1 MIKKRYSKILLLL
14 ALSIGFI
21 FLISGCAK
29 QPSTALIE
37 QPATVEQEVV
47 AVEQEVPLEEAES
60 VIEGSVEE
68 PELAGYHV
76 VKKGECLWW
85 IAEYEDIYNDPFM
98 WPLIYTAN
106 TDQIDNPDL
115 IYPDQKLKIPRG
127 GYTIEEVKGARQRA
141 GAPRPYTPPDA
152 ALAPAN

>member
-1 MIKKRYSKILLLL
+1 MLLLF
-14 ALSIGFI
+14 ALSFGFI
-21 FLISGCAK
+21 FLISGCVK

-37 QPATVEQEVV
+37 EPTTVEQEVV
-47 AVEQEVPLEEAES
+47 AVEEEVPLEEAES
-60 VIEGSVEE
+60 VIAGPVDE

-127 GYTIEEVKGARQRA
+127 GYTIDEVKEARQRA
-141 GAPRPYTPPDA
+141 GAPRPYTPPNE
-152 ALAPAN
+152 ALAPAY

>member
-1 MIKKRYSKILLLL
+1 MLLLF
-14 ALSIGFI
+14 ALSFGFI
-21 FLISGCAK
+21 FLISGCVK

-37 QPATVEQEVV
+37 EPTTVEQEVV
-47 AVEQEVPLEEAES
+47 AVEEEVPLEEAES
-60 VIEGSVEE
+60 VIAGTVEE

-106 TDQIDNPDL
+106 TDQINNPDL

-127 GYTIEEVKGARQRA
+127 GYTIDEVKDARQRA
-141 GAPRPYTPPDA
+141 GAPRPYTPPDE
-152 ALAPAN
+152 ALIPAD

>member
-1 MIKKRYSKILLLL
+1 MIKKRYLRILLLF

-29 QPSTALIE
+29 QPSIALIE

-47 AVEQEVPLEEAES
+47 VMEQEVPLGEAES
-60 VIEGSVEE
+60 VLAGSVEE
-68 PELAGYHV
+68 PDLAVYHV

-98 WPLIYTAN
+98 WPLIYNAN
-106 TDQIDNPDL
+106 KNQIKDPDL
-115 IYPDQKLKIPRG
+115 IYPDQRLEIPRG
-127 GYTIEEVKGARQRA
+127 GYTLEEVKEARQRA
-141 GAPRPYTPPDA
+141 GAPRPYTPPA
-152 ALAPAN
+152 EALAPAY

>member
-1 MIKKRYSKILLLL
+1 MIKKRYSRILLLF

-21 FLISGCAK
+21 FLISGCVK

-37 QPATVEQEVV
+37 EPTTVEQEVV
-47 AVEQEVPLEEAES
+47 AVEEEVPLDEAES
-60 VIEGSVEE
+60 VLAGSADE

-85 IAEYEDIYNDPFM
+85 IAEYEDVYNDPFM

-106 TDQIDNPDL
+106 TDQINNPDL

-127 GYTIEEVKGARQRA
+127 GYTIEEVKEARQRA
-141 GAPRPYTPPDA
+141 GAPRPYTPPNE
-152 ALAPAN
+152 ALAPAY

>member
-1 MIKKRYSKILLLL
+1 LFLFT
-14 ALSIGFI
+14 LSIGFI
-21 FLISGCAK
+21 FLISGCVK
-29 QPSTALIE
+29 QPSIALIE

-60 VIEGSVEE
+60 VIESSVVEE

-106 TDQIDNPDL
+106 MDQIKNPDL
-115 IYPDQKLKIPRG
+115 IYPDQELKIPRG
-127 GYTIEEVKGARQRA
+127 GYTIEEVKGARQQA
-141 GAPRPYTPPDA
+141 GAPRPYTPPTE

>member
-1 MIKKRYSKILLLL
+1 MTKKRYSRIILLFT
-14 ALSIGFI
+14 LSIGFI

-29 QPSTALIE
+29 QPSIALIE

-47 AVEQEVPLEEAES
+47 AMEQEVPLAEAES
-60 VIEGSVEE
+60 VLVGSVQE

-85 IAEYEDIYNDPFM
+85 IAEYEDVYNDPFM

-106 TDQIDNPDL
+106 TDQIVNPDL

-127 GYTIEEVKGARQRA
+127 GYTIEEVKEARQRA
-141 GAPRPYTPPDA
+141 GAPRPYTPPGE

>member
-1 MIKKRYSKILLLL
+1 MIKKRYSRIMLLF

-29 QPSTALIE
+29 QPSMALIE
-37 QPATVEQEVV
+37 QPTTVEKEVV
-47 AVEQEVPLEEAES
+47 VVEQEVPLREAES

-85 IAEYEDIYNDPFM
+85 IAEYEDVYNDPFM

-106 TDQIDNPDL
+106 TDKIDNPDL
-115 IYPDQKLKIPRG
+115 IYPDQRLKIPRG
-127 GYTIEEVKGARQRA
+127 GYTIEEVKEARQRA
-141 GAPRPYTPPDA
+141 GAPRPYTPPDE
-152 ALAPAN
+152 ALAPAY

>member
-1 MIKKRYSKILLLL
+1 MLLLF
-14 ALSIGFI
+14 ALSFGFI
-21 FLISGCAK
+21 FLISGCVK

-37 QPATVEQEVV
+37 EPTTVEQEVV
-47 AVEQEVPLEEAES
+47 AVEEEVPLEEAES
-60 VIEGSVEE
+60 VIAGRVEE
-68 PELAGYHV
+68 PDLAGYHV

-106 TDQIDNPDL
+106 TDQINNPDL

-127 GYTIEEVKGARQRA
+127 GYTIDEVKEARQRA
-141 GAPRPYTPPDA
+141 GAPRPYTPPDE
-152 ALAPAN
+152 ALAPAY